1 MWKNLVMPNI
11 KTVRMSWFP
20 FPFSLP
26 AFRQSRTLLLCTR
39 LTPTPY
45 GKLEKISKII
55 YITNI
60 SLSITYFE
68 DVNRP

>member
-1 MWKNLVMPNI
+1 MWKNVVMPNV
-11 KTVRMSWFP
+11 KTVRTSWFP
-20 FPFSLP
+20 FPFSFP
-26 AFRQSRTLLLCTR
+26 AFRHTRMLLLCTR
-39 LTPTPY
+39 PSPAPCE
-45 GKLEKISKII
+45 KLEKISKII